1 MKISLL
7 LGFLSISISRGQA
20 LPVDT
25 AFLYEAND
33 STVVTVHLLNDA
45 AGVPFLYS
53 AHLVTGVCT
62 DGLCRPVDI
71 HIYWDLLGQFQD
83 YQMSPGHPITKF
95 DHQPLTEDDHR
106 KLRHLLADTSSLLRD
121 YAVTDMID
129 TTIKVQSGVLDAVTG
144 ATNPTFASVTVEGA
158 MYTVYTLWHFV
169 NGTVRQQI
177 RKYTETRLADALIAA
192 MLQSDR
198 LDYQLFVY
206 EHLTDVRRR
215 QFAPLILSLI
225 DNDDRYIPHFAI
237 DQLTPEI
244 LADSALQTRVVGYI
258 ETVAAPVQNSLLS
271 KIKGLPLHPKS
282 VQLLLKMIPVFS
294 TSQLPHVFAIL
305 ENNIPSINGE
315 ALQALIAL
323 TSDKGKPYSS
333 FVTKLIQRVP
343 KSDSIY

>member
-7 LGFLSISISRGQA
+7 LGLLFISVSRGQA

-25 AFLYEAND
+25 AFLYKAND
-33 STVVTVHLLNDA
+33 STAVTVHLLNDT
-45 AGVPFLYS
+45 AGVPFRYS
-53 AHLVTGVCT
+53 THLISGVCT

-83 YQMSPGHPITKF
+83 YKMSPGHPITKF
-95 DHQPLTEDDHR
+95 DHQPLTTDDHT
-106 KLRHLLADTSSLLRD
+106 KLRRLLADTSSLLRD

-177 RKYTETRLADALIAA
+177 RQYTEARLTDALIAA

-206 EHLTDVRRR
+206 EHLTDVRRQ

-244 LADSALQTRVVGYI
+244 LADSALQARVVGYI
-258 ETVAAPVQNSLLS
+258 GTVAAPVQNSLLA
-271 KIKGLPLHPKS
+271 KIKGLPLHPIS
-282 VQLLLKMIPVFS
+282 VQLLLKAVPAFS
-294 TSQLPHVFAIL
+294 TNQLAHVFTIL
-305 ENNIPSINGE
+305 EDNIPSIKGE
-315 ALQALIAL
+315 ALHTLIELA
-323 TSDKGKPYSS
+323 SDKQKRYGP
-333 FVTKLIQRVP
+333 FVTKLLQRVP